1 MKDNNMNMRGNN
13 ETTNP
18 TGSNP
23 CRTANNTNVFDG
35 IGESRTDSAQKTPES
50 EMPKMKF
57 PKVIRHL
64 RVDRSLLQPHT
75 APQRVWLS
83 IPGGL

>member
-1 MKDNNMNMRGNN
+1 
-13 ETTNP
+13 
-18 TGSNP
+18 
-23 CRTANNTNVFDG
+23 
-35 IGESRTDSAQKTPES
+35 
-50 EMPKMKF
+50 MPKMKF